1 MSTNLKNNRIDKY
14 RVENNILIRNLIN
27 FNEYIY
33 SERTNPMHLEQMPNL
48 TINNLIVKKPII
60 QGGMG
65 VGISMSGLASA
76 VANAG
81 GIGVISTVGIG
92 LLEDNPKKSFK
103 ERNQQMLNR
112 EIRKARALTNG
123 VLGLNIM
130 VAISDYD
137 ELLKL
142 AFDQEISIIFIGAGL
157 PLKFPETITV
167 DRLKNG
173 STKIGVIVSSG
184 RATQLIFKSWQKRFN
199 HVPDL
204 VVVEG
209 PMAGGHLGFKNE
221 QIFNPDYAL
230 EQLVPDVLSVVKDF
244 EMQFEK
250 NIPVI
255 AAGGIFTGAD
265 IFKFM
270 KMGVQGVQ
278 MGTRFVATHECDASL
293 NFKKTYIN
301 CKEDD
306 LIIIQSPVGLPGRA
320 IQNKFL
326 DEVSA
331 GVRKPFQCPW
341 KCLKTCNFREA
352 PYCIA
357 KALTNAQKGNV
368 EEGYAFA
375 GANAHRVKEI
385 VSVKE
390 LFNSLEGEYSEAASV
405 NFNKQATPDKIAV

>member
-1 MSTNLKNNRIDKY
+1 M
-14 RVENNILIRNLIN
+14 N
-27 FNEYIY
+27 F
-33 SERTNPMHLEQMPNL
+33 EQMPTL
-48 TINNLIVKKPII
+48 AINNLIVKKPII

-92 LLEDNPKKSFK
+92 LLEDNPKITFK
-103 ERNQQMLNR
+103 ERNKIRLER
-112 EIRKARALTNG
+112 EIRKARSLTNG

-130 VAISDYD
+130 VAVSDYD
-137 ELLKL
+137 DLLKL
-142 AFDQEISIIFIGAGL
+142 AFDEEISIIFLGAGL

-184 RATQLIFKSWQKRFN
+184 RATQLIFQSWQKRYN

-209 PMAGGHLGFKNE
+209 PKAGGHLGFKKE
-221 QIFNPDYAL
+221 QIFDPDFAL
-230 EQLVPDVLSVVKDF
+230 EQLMPNVLSVVKDF
-244 EMQFEK
+244 ELQFEK

-255 AAGGIFTGAD
+255 AAGGIFTGTD
-265 IFKFM
+265 IYKFM
-270 KMGVQGVQ
+270 KMGAQGVQ
-278 MGTRFVATHECDASL
+278 MGTRFVATNECDASPK
-293 NFKKTYIN
+293 FKQTYIN

-306 LIIIQSPVGLPGRA
+306 LTIIQSPVGLPGRA
-320 IQNKFL
+320 IRNKFL

-331 GVRKPFQCPW
+331 GDRKPFQCPW
-341 KCLKTCNFREA
+341 KCLKTCEFREA

-357 KALTNAQKGNV
+357 KALTNAQRGNV
-368 EEGYAFA
+368 KEGYAFA
-375 GANAHRVKEI
+375 GANAYRIKEI
-385 VSVKE
+385 ISVQE
-390 LFNSLEGEYSEAASV
+390 LFNNLEGEYNEAVSAF
-405 NFNKQATPDKIAV
+405 FNNQAGIDKIAV